1 MLIGIA
7 KTAAWTAVGIVA
19 AIAVLV
25 IWALSF
31 GRRK

>member
-7 KTAAWTAVGIVA
+7 KASAWTAYGLIT

>member
-7 KTAAWTAVGIVA
+7 KTAAWTAYGLIT

-25 IWALSF
+25 IWAWLS